1 MHPSIILL
9 LLLAGLLGILWIGK
23 MILRLR
29 EFKAQLD
36 YINLE
41 IARSS
46 ERSLLY
52 WKKKQEA
59 FHGVYR
65 RKARIRTG
73 RRRGQ
78 T

>member
-1 MHPSIILL
+1 MPPSIILL

-52 WKKKQEA
+52 WKKK
-59 FHGVYR
+59 
-65 RKARIRTG
+65 
-73 RRRGQ
+73 RRRLWRHYLLHPF
-78 T
+78 